1 MPGHYSG
8 ASKGAKDVD
17 AFNSK
22 STESGNVND
31 EHWSVGAS
39 EKLIKWMRGNN
50 QKAVESGQTV
60 DLLGTKRNQSLYSK

>member
-39 EKLIKWMRGNN
+39 DKLIKWMRGNN
-50 QKAVESGQTV
+50 QKAVDSGQP
-60 DLLGTKRNQSLYSK
+60 DLLGTKRNKTLYSK

>member
-39 EKLIKWMRGNN
+39 DKLIKWMRGNT
-50 QKAVESGQTV
+50 QQAEK
-60 DLLGTKRNQSLYSK
+60 DLLGTKRNKSLYSK

>member
-8 ASKGAKDVD
+8 ASNGAKNVD

-22 STESGNVND
+22 STESGKVND

-39 EKLIKWMRGNN
+39 DKLIKWMRGNN

-60 DLLGTKRNQSLYSK
+60 DLLGTKRNKSLYSK

>member
-39 EKLIKWMRGNN
+39 EKLIKWMRGSN
-50 QKAVESGQTV
+50 QKAVDSGQP
-60 DLLGTKRNQSLYSK
+60 DLLGTKRNKSLYSK

>member
-22 STESGNVND
+22 STESGKVND
-31 EHWSVGAS
+31 DHWSVGAS
-39 EKLIKWMRGNN
+39 DKLIKWMRGNT
-50 QKAVESGQTV
+50 QKAVDSGQP
-60 DLLGTKRNQSLYSK
+60 DLLGTKRNKSLYSK

>member
-8 ASKGAKDVD
+8 ASKGAKNVD

-50 QKAVESGQTV
+50 QKAVDSGQP
-60 DLLGTKRNQSLYSK
+60 DLLGTKRNKTLYSK

>member
-50 QKAVESGQTV
+50 QKAVDSGQP
-60 DLLGTKRNQSLYSK
+60 DLLGTKRNKTLYSK

>member
-50 QKAVESGQTV
+50 QKAVDSGQP
-60 DLLGTKRNQSLYSK
+60 DLLGTKRNKSLYSK